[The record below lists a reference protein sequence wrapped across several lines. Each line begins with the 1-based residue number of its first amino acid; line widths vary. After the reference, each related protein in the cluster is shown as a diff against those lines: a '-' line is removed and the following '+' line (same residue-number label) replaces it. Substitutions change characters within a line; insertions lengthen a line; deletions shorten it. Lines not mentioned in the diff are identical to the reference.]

1 MRCSSVTLVRKTTY
15 SLIISY
21 RFNAAFVLLTFALAA
36 SALADSATWKMNP
49 SSGDWNTAAN
59 WTPNTVPNGPSD
71 IATFATSSV
80 TNVVLSSGVEV
91 NGIVFAAGASVFTIT
106 VGPSDE
112 MAISGTGIR
121 NDSAEIQNWEIL
133 STLDFENSATAGE
146 DTSFLIEVNRSH
158 SGIIAFFDTSTAD
171 HGNFVIQATRDQI
184 VGDGEVFFFGQS
196 TAGDSTFVINGGAAN
211 PSQGGIVAF
220 INNSDAGNATFTANG
235 GTVSGGLGARTR
247 FENVSS
253 AVTSTLTATA
263 GLNGGGGGR
272 IQFTDHSRGGK
283 TRVEVLGNGSL
294 DISEMHTTGVAIGSL
309 EGDGVVVL
317 GSKNLSVGSNKLSTT
332 FAGTIV
338 DGEGFSGGSLTK
350 TGLDSLV
357 LTNANTYTGGTTL
370 EGSATNRG
378 QATLEIDNANGSGSG
393 SGPVS
398 VLGGALRGRSP
409 SPTRT
414 MGNLSARF
422 CRLADWVSPRPALSR
437 FKKR

>member
-1 MRCSSVTLVRKTTY
+1 M
-15 SLIISY
+15 
-21 RFNAAFVLLTFALAA
+21 
-36 SALADSATWKMNP
+36 
-49 SSGDWNTAAN
+49 
-59 WTPNTVPNGPSD
+59 
-71 IATFATSSV
+71 
-80 TNVVLSSGVEV
+80 
-91 NGIVFAAGASVFTIT
+91 
-106 VGPSDE
+106 
-112 MAISGTGIR
+112 
-121 NDSAEIQNWEIL
+121 
-133 STLDFENSATAGE
+133 
-146 DTSFLIEVNRSH
+146 
-158 SGIIAFFDTSTAD
+158 
-171 HGNFVIQATRDQI
+171 
-184 VGDGEVFFFGQS
+184 
-196 TAGDSTFVINGGAAN
+196 
-211 PSQGGIVAF
+211 
-220 INNSDAGNATFTANG
+220 
-235 GTVSGGLGARTR
+235 
-247 FENVSS
+247 
-253 AVTSTLTATA
+253 
-263 GLNGGGGGR
+263 
-272 IQFTDHSRGGK
+272 
-283 TRVEVLGNGSL
+283 LGNGSL

-378 QATLEIDNANGSGSG
+378 QATLEIDNANGSGTG